1 MPHRIPLLLTGAIW
15 AAVAFGQTP
24 ASPGTPVGGTG
35 PAAPAPTAIAPT
47 GSGLLTGNPA
57 SPLPNPDLASG
68 AAFPAQRGF
77 IRAEPFFIYPYL
89 GVGVGYNDNL
99 VGTPNDRISSAFLLL
114 SARVRT
120 DVKSGGDTYA
130 LTYNG
135 TYGHYLSSSAND
147 FNEQA
152 IVATSSNQ
160 FTERADLQ
168 AAAFYLVK
176 QDPFGSIDRSFN
188 PTPYSWHGWGANA
201 TFGYGAQSAQGRV
214 ELDVGA
220 TDKRYTNIRE
230 ITQAFDLTTWDVAA
244 RFYYR
249 IAPATRL
256 LAEIRDTE
264 YDYRSSPLNNN
275 EQRYLLGATWDVT
288 AATSGTLKLG
298 YVATRFKQEGLDD
311 YSGLTVEAALRWLPR
326 TYSTVE
332 IVALYA
338 PSQSTGTGPFTVDTT
353 AGARWEHYWK
363 SYFLT
368 RAYAT
373 YVNSD
378 YQGISRTDH
387 VSRVGIGA
395 YFDLRSWL
403 RIGADFSHENRN
415 TNVFGFDF
423 SRNVIILSIAGTL

>member
-1 MPHRIPLLLTGAIW
+1 
-15 AAVAFGQTP
+15 
-24 ASPGTPVGGTG
+24 
-35 PAAPAPTAIAPT
+35 
-47 GSGLLTGNPA
+47 
-57 SPLPNPDLASG
+57 
-68 AAFPAQRGF
+68 
-77 IRAEPFFIYPYL
+77 
-89 GVGVGYNDNL
+89 VGVGYNDNL
-99 VGTPNDRISSAFLLL
+99 AGIPDDRISSAFLLV
-114 SARVRT
+114 SARVRA

-135 TYGHYLSSSAND
+135 NYGHYLSTSAND

-152 IVATSSNQ
+152 LVATSSNQ

-168 AAAFYLVK
+168 AAAFYLIK

-188 PTPYSWHGWGANA
+188 PTPYSWHGWGATA
-201 TFGYGAQSAQGRV
+201 TFGYGAASAQGRL

-220 TDKRYTNIRE
+220 TDKRYTNNRE
-230 ITQAFDLTTWDVAA
+230 ITQAFDVSTWDVAA

-264 YDYRSSPLNNN
+264 YDYHSSSLENS
-275 EQRYLLGATWDVT
+275 EQRYLLGATWDIT

-298 YVATRFKQEGLDD
+298 YVTTRFKQEGLDN

-332 IVALYA
+332 LVALYA

-378 YQGISRTDH
+378 YQGISRTDR

-395 YFDLRSWL
+395 YFDIRSWL

-415 TNVFGFDF
+415 SNAFGFDF
-423 SRNVIILSIAGTL
+423 SRNVVILSIAGTLL

>member
-1 MPHRIPLLLTGAIW
+1 MARPSR
-15 AAVAFGQTP
+15 
-24 ASPGTPVGGTG
+24 
-35 PAAPAPTAIAPT
+35 
-47 GSGLLTGNPA
+47 
-57 SPLPNPDLASG
+57 
-68 AAFPAQRGF
+68 AQRGF

-114 SARVRT
+114 SAHLRT

-168 AAAFYLVK
+168 AAAFTSSSRILSVRST
-176 QDPFGSIDRSFN
+176 GRSIQLRTAGTDGARMRRSDMAHN
-188 PTPYSWHGWGANA
+188 RHKGGWSWTLAPPTSGTR
-201 TFGYGAQSAQGRV
+201 TFARLPV
-214 ELDVGA
+214 
-220 TDKRYTNIRE
+220 
-230 ITQAFDLTTWDVAA
+230 FDLTTWDVAA

-338 PSQSTGTGPFTVDTT
+338 PSQSTGTGKLTVDTT